1 MKGHHAPRTRC
12 GGARAFS
19 ATACHERRGRAAP
32 IDIIRRICIRRRT
45 YESSIAAGVLDAF
58 PDPHEK
64 LNRFA
69 PIDIIR
75 RICIR
80 RRTYESSIAAGS
92 SMSSLIRT
100 RN

>member
-19 ATACHERRGRAAP
+19 ATACHERRGRAAT
-32 IDIIRRICIRRRT
+32 IDIIRRRT
-45 YESSIAAGVLDAF
+45 YKSSIAAGVLDAF

-69 PIDIIR
+69 TIDIIR